1 MRTALRNL
9 IAQLYR
15 YLYADYEECQK
26 EGINDMVEE
35 GLVLEMD
42 IIEHNHKKELEQ
54 KEKEVTEK
62 VTKEVT
68 KEVTTYTACN
78 MLRKRA
84 LGRISPGMHR
94 AFTRG
99 NTSVK
104 RKSD

>member
-1 MRTALRNL
+1 
-9 IAQLYR
+9 
-15 YLYADYEECQK
+15 
-26 EGINDMVEE
+26 MVEE

-78 MLRKRA
+78 MLRKG
-84 LGRISPGMHR
+84 L
-94 AFTRG
+94 
-99 NTSVK
+99 SVELVQECTGLSQEEILQLK
-104 RKSD
+104 ESLD